1 MVKTGG
7 KRTNLE
13 DIALVEL
20 ALQRDQGAFALLLE
34 KYRSSLMAHILKYV
48 SVVEDA
54 EDICQRS
61 FEKAFMNID
70 RYNAEFA
77 FSTWLYNIA
86 QNEAIDHLRRSRA
99 AINSVPISE
108 EREALD
114 VLSTTTPE
122 EELIIDQAVSELING
137 IQNLPE
143 SYRQVAELRAQIGE
157 KKVLLAALHQGLRLR
172 GHRPGARP
180 SAGYRQDPDQ
190 PGPQAART
198 NRGKS
203 LR

>member
-1 MVKTGG
+1 MAKTGE
-7 KRTNLE
+7 KPTKLE

-34 KYRSSLMAHILKYV
+34 KYRGSLMAHILKYV

-70 RYNAEFA
+70 RYNSQYA

-99 AINSVPISE
+99 SINSVPISE
-108 EREALD
+108 ERDALD
-114 VLSTTTPE
+114 VMAATTPE
-122 EELIIDQAVSELING
+122 EELIIDQAVSELISG
-137 IQNLPE
+137 IQRLPE
-143 SYRQVAELRAQIGE
+143 SYRQVAELRFIKDYAYEDIACELGLPLGTVKTRISRARKQLE
-157 KKVLLAALHQGLRLR
+157 KIVEN
-172 GHRPGARP
+172 PV
-180 SAGYRQDPDQ
+180 D
-190 PGPQAART
+190 
-198 NRGKS
+198 GKAD
-203 LR
+203 

>member
-1 MVKTGG
+1 MAKTGE
-7 KRTNLE
+7 KPTKLE

-34 KYRSSLMAHILKYV
+34 KYRGSLMAHILKYV

-70 RYNAEFA
+70 RYNSQYA

-99 AINSVPISE
+99 SINSVPISE
-108 EREALD
+108 ERDALD
-114 VLSTTTPE
+114 VMAATTPE
-122 EELIIDQAVSELING
+122 EELIIDQAVSELISG
-137 IQNLPE
+137 IQRLPE
-143 SYRQVAELRAQIGE
+143 SYRQVAELRFIKDYAYEDIARELGLPLGTVKTRISRARKQLE
-157 KKVLLAALHQGLRLR
+157 KIVEN
-172 GHRPGARP
+172 PV
-180 SAGYRQDPDQ
+180 D
-190 PGPQAART
+190 
-198 NRGKS
+198 GKAD
-203 LR
+203 

>member
-1 MVKTGG
+1 MAKTGE
-7 KRTNLE
+7 KPTRLE
-13 DIALVEL
+13 DRALVEL
-20 ALQRDQGAFALLLE
+20 ALQRDQGAFTLLLE

-48 SVVEDA
+48 PVVEDA

-70 RYNAEFA
+70 RYNSQYA

-108 EREALD
+108 EFD
-114 VLSTTTPE
+114 VLEVQTATTPE
-122 EELIIDQAVSELING
+122 EEFIIDQAVRELIAG

-143 SYRQVAELRAQIGE
+143 SYRQVAELRFIKDYAYEDI
-157 KKVLLAALHQGLRLR
+157 
-172 GHRPGARP
+172 
-180 SAGYRQDPDQ
+180 
-190 PGPQAART
+190 ART
-198 NRGKS
+198 LGLPLGTVKTRISRARRILEKLVENPANGKAD
-203 LR
+203 